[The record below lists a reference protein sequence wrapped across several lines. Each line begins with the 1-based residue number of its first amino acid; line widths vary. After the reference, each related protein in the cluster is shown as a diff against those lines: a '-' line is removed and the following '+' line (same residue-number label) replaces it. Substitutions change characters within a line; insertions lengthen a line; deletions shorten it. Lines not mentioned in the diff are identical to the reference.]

1 MPTRNESLA
10 QFANV
15 TASPGA
21 NGNVLTSNGT
31 SWTSAAPAAG
41 LSGQTDSAT
50 PFETSLGA
58 LAGQSNTGIRNTFVG
73 YASGAS
79 NTSGEDVC
87 AIGTQALNANT
98 TGSENTA
105 VGSNALSSNL
115 TGVRNCAVGYQSLA
129 TNSASNNT
137 AVGAYSLNANTTGTG
152 NTATGYLALAY
163 CETGNSNSA
172 FGNLCLLYSTS
183 NNNSAFG
190 NFALAS
196 LTTGNSNTAIGQY
209 AGYDVISGSN
219 NTCLGSLAQPSSG
232 SVSNEITLGNSSVST
247 LRCATT
253 TITSLSDA
261 RDKKNIVDLAAG
273 LAFVNGLR
281 PVAFDWNTRDKAK
294 ENIPDTGFLAQDLQ
308 QVQAQTGVTIPGLV
322 YDNNPEKLE
331 AGYSKLLPV
340 LVKAIQE
347 LSARVAALEAG

>member
-1 MPTRNESLA
+1 MPTRNEALA
-10 QFANV
+10 QFANLAA
-15 TASPGA
+15 TPGA
-21 NGNVLTSNGT
+21 SGNLVTSNGT
-31 SWTSAAPAAG
+31 ALASSPG
-41 LSGQTDSAT
+41 LTGQTDSAS

-58 LAGQSNTGIRNTFVG
+58 LAGQSNTGTRNTFVG

-79 NTSGEDVC
+79 NTSGADVC

-105 VGSNALSSNL
+105 VGSNALTSNT
-115 TGVRNCAVGYQSLA
+115 TGVRNCAVGYQSLGS
-129 TNSASNNT
+129 NSASNNT
-137 AVGAYSLNANTTGTG
+137 AVGSFSLTANTTGTN
-152 NTATGYLALAY
+152 NTATGYLALSY
-163 CETGNSNSA
+163 CQTGSQNSA
-172 FGNLCLLYSTS
+172 FGNLCLLYATS

-196 LTTGNSNTAIGQY
+196 LTTGNNNTSLGYY

-219 NTCLGSLAQPSSG
+219 NTCLGSSAQPSSG

-281 PVAFDWNTRDKAK
+281 PVAFDWATRDEAK
-294 ENIPDTGFLAQDLQ
+294 VDIPDTGFLAQDLQ
-308 QVQAQTGVTIPGLV
+308 QVQAQLGVTIPGLV
-322 YDNNPEKLE
+322 YDSNPEKLE

-347 LSARVAALEAG
+347 LSAEVQALKAQIA